1 MIYNVVLQVDA
12 DKLSKLVNDSDYEI
26 KKITQVSSFLVGR
39 NKKISKKSDEL
50 KRRFDKY

>member
-12 DKLSKLVNDSDYEI
+12 DNLKKLVNDDDYEI

-39 NKKISKKSDEL
+39 NKKISKTSEL
-50 KRRFDKY
+50 KKRFDRC